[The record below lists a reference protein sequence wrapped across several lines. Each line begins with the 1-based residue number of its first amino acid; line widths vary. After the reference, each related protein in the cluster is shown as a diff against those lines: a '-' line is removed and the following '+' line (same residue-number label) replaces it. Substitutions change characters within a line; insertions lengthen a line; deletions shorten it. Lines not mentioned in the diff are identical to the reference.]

1 MNICIGE
8 NLGMRRLDKLD
19 DFLLNLDDATLIFL
33 ANKGVF
39 ELYDTNN
46 MKGAPESKK
55 KEYEDLKLKLAKK
68 EREIEDF
75 NLKISALD
83 KKIAN
88 LEKVILQDDRERQ
101 YIRILG
107 ENHIKNNK

>member
-19 DFLLNLDDATLIFL
+19 DFLLNLDDSTLIFRSD
-33 ANKGVF
+33 KGVF
-39 ELYDTNN
+39 ELYDANN
-46 MKGAPESKK
+46 MKGGPKK
-55 KEYEDLKLKLAKK
+55 KEYEDLKLKLAQK

-88 LEKVILQDDRERQ
+88 LEKVLLQDDRERQ

>member
-1 MNICIGE
+1 
-8 NLGMRRLDKLD
+8 MRPLNKID
-19 DFLLNLDDATLIFL
+19 DLLLNLDDSTLIFM
-33 ANKGVF
+33 ANKGVW

-46 MKGAPESKK
+46 MRGGPKK
-55 KEYEDLKLKLAKK
+55 KENDDLKLKLANK

-75 NLKISALD
+75 TLKISALD

-107 ENHIKNNK
+107 QNHIKNK

>member
-19 DFLLNLDDATLIFL
+19 NFLLNLDDSTLIFL
-33 ANKGVF
+33 ADKGVF
-39 ELYDTNN
+39 ELYDNN
-46 MKGAPESKK
+46 MKGASGPKK
-55 KEYEDLKLKLAKK
+55 KEYEDLKLKLAQK
-68 EREIEDF
+68 ERQIEDF
-75 NLKISALD
+75 NLKISELD
-83 KKIAN
+83 KKIAD
-88 LEKVILQDDRERQ
+88 LEKVLLQDDRERQ